1 MSVIRVA
8 LVLISIVLTTS
19 WSGLAFF
26 PESGKFFS
34 QVEEQLKGLQTF
46 QVEITF
52 PADPS
57 LTLFLWQKG
66 KSWRQEWVQDR
77 GGHQAVVGAGIGFGS
92 SLMASYPRV
101 QDFPQPA
108 LNFWYRQPL
117 QEWLQEMGID
127 LSIQSYQFLG
137 HRPCL
142 VFGARYGES
151 NRAQIWIDNELSVPR
166 KITTWKGVQWI
177 WSGYYRVGNFR
188 LPHRAR
194 VQFPFDTTVEMT
206 LNWRAVNR
214 DLPEKLFRSDAFAEK
229 FSSAGL
235 PEVDSRVYELFFTQI
250 PPARL

>member
-1 MSVIRVA
+1 MSVVRVV
-8 LVLISIVLTTS
+8 LVLVFFFFAGPVP
-19 WSGLAFF
+19 GLAFF
-26 PESGKFFS
+26 PDPGEFFP
-34 QVEEQLKGLQTF
+34 QVQEQLKGLQTA
-46 QVEITF
+46 QLEVTF
-52 PADPS
+52 PADSS
-57 LTLFLWQKG
+57 LSLFLWQKG
-66 KSWRQEWVQDR
+66 KSWRQEWVQDK

-101 QDFPQPA
+101 QDFPLPA

-127 LSIQSYQFLG
+127 TSVQSYQFLG

-151 NRAQIWIDNELSVPR
+151 NRAQIWIDNELYVPR
-166 KITTWKGVQWI
+166 KITTWKGIQWI
-177 WSGYYRVGNFR
+177 WSEYYRVGNFR

-194 VQFPFDTTVEMT
+194 VQFPFGTSVEMT

-214 DLPEKLFRSDAFAEK
+214 DLPEKLFRSDTFEDK

-250 PPARL
+250 PPAQP